1 MSLLADV
8 SGVLVL
14 LILLFLMRSADREDV
29 VLEVDVDVF
38 LVKSG
43 KLSLKY
49 VVAVLLHH
57 IRLEAG
63 EGFLQIAVVKKCR
76 EEGSE
81 IFKRISPK
89 VAVSC
94 KDCRCKH
101 I

>member
-1 MSLLADV
+1 M
-8 SGVLVL
+8 G
-14 LILLFLMRSADREDV
+14 SADREDV

-38 LVKSG
+38 LVESG
-43 KLSLKY
+43 QLSLEHI
-49 VVAVLLHH
+49 VAVFLHH

-89 VAVSC
+89 VVVSC